1 MTERPTPTTTL
12 VADPDAARAIRT
24 AAAPVEAAS
33 LQGHDVSAP
42 PVDPPPAWD
51 AALAPEP
58 ADDPVPAAPAAPAP
72 PRMGDL
78 LRRAGLITESQLE
91 NALAAQR
98 ERRKRL
104 GEILREDGVLDEI
117 ALAAVLAVQL
127 DTALVDLRERQS
139 DEAAMRVLSEADA
152 RRLSVLPLAFAGDED
167 SELLV
172 ATDDPSNRSL
182 IEEVES
188 IIERPVVA
196 LLSWRSEIDQ
206 AIRARYRVTG
216 DLQAQVSAFT
226 SARPAQPVIATVST
240 RIEGLEDAPVVQ
252 IVNLLV
258 AQALRDRASDLH
270 IEPHVNGL
278 RIRARVDGILR
289 DVAELPADLAPGLVS
304 RIKILADLN
313 IVEKQRA
320 QDGQISI
327 DVDGRNVD
335 IRVAT
340 MRTIWGEKVVM
351 RLLDRDRSVL
361 RLTQLGV
368 SSDVRSLYRGLLES
382 HFGMVIVAGPTGSGK
397 TTTLY
402 ASINELDRDALNV
415 TTIEDPVEYTFENV
429 NQTQV
434 NAAAQ
439 LTFAAGLR
447 AILRQDPDVILVG
460 EMRDRETA
468 EIAVQAS
475 MTGHLVLSSMHATDA
490 ASVLFRLLEMGIEP
504 FLVSASVTGVMG
516 QRLMRRVCSH
526 CRIEI
531 EPTAEELDLYA
542 AAGLDAPNRAYL
554 GRGCTYCGGTGFLDR
569 IGAYELLRVTTDIRR
584 LIAADAHYDEIRGQ
598 ALADGMVPMRIDAL
612 RKAAA
617 GVTTVAEALR
627 GVSS

>member
-1 MTERPTPTTTL
+1 MTDLDTRVTDPEL
-12 VADPDAARAIRT
+12 VDTGPLP
-24 AAAPVEAAS
+24 APNPS
-33 LQGHDVSAP
+33 LP
-42 PVDPPPAWD
+42 P
-51 AALAPEP
+51 
-58 ADDPVPAAPAAPAP
+58 P

-78 LRRAGLITESQLE
+78 LLKAGLVSHVQLDG
-91 NALAAQR
+91 ALAAQR

-117 ALAAVLAVQL
+117 ELAAVLAVQL
-127 DTALVDLRERQS
+127 DTPLVDLRERPS
-139 DEAAMRVLSEADA
+139 DDAAMRMLGEIDA
-152 RRLSVLPLAFAGDED
+152 RRLWVLPLAFSGSDDA
-167 SELLV
+167 SLLV
-172 ATDDPSNRSL
+172 ATDDPSNRGL
-182 IEEVES
+182 LDEVELIVGRP
-188 IIERPVVA
+188 IIPM
-196 LLSWRSEIDQ
+196 LSLRSEIDD
-206 AIRARYRVTG
+206 AIRHRYRVTG
-216 DLQAQVSAFT
+216 DLEAQVSAFT
-226 SARPAQPVIATVST
+226 SRRPVVAPAPVRTVSPGL
-240 RIEGLEDAPVVQ
+240 EGLSDAPVVQ

-270 IEPHVNGL
+270 LEPHATGL

-289 DVAELPADLAPGLVS
+289 EVAALPADIAPGLVS
-304 RIKILADLN
+304 RIKILAELN

-320 QDGQISI
+320 QDGQITFDI
-327 DVDGRNVD
+327 DGRKVD

-351 RLLDRDRSVL
+351 RLLDRDRAVL
-361 RLTQLGV
+361 RLKQLGV
-368 SSDVRSLYRGLLES
+368 PADVRPSYQRLLAS
-382 HFGMVIVAGPTGSGK
+382 RYGMVIVAGPTGSGK

-402 ASINELDRDALNV
+402 ASISELDRAALNI

-434 NAAAQ
+434 NPAAN
-439 LTFAAGLR
+439 LTFALGLR

-490 ASVLFRLLEMGIEP
+490 ASALFRLLEMGIEP

-531 EPTAEELDLYA
+531 EPTSEELGLYET
-542 AAGLDAPNRAYL
+542 AGLPPIGHVYL
-554 GRGCTYCGGTGFLDR
+554 GRGCTYCAGTGYLDR
-569 IGAYELLRVTTDIRR
+569 IGAYELLRVTPEIRR
-584 LIAADAHYDEIRGQ
+584 LIASNAHYDEIRNQ
-598 ALADGMVPMRIDAL
+598 ALVDGMVPMRIDAL
-612 RKAAA
+612 LKAAA
-617 GVTTVAEALR
+617 GVTTVSEALR

>member
-1 MTERPTPTTTL
+1 MTEHPNPTTTL
-12 VADPDAARAIRT
+12 VADPAAARAIR
-24 AAAPVEAAS
+24 AAAAAVDATS
-33 LQGHDVSAP
+33 AHDRDAP
-42 PVDPPPAWD
+42 DLDLPPAWD
-51 AALAPEP
+51 ASLVPDGTDEARPTG
-58 ADDPVPAAPAAPAP
+58 PAAPTP

-78 LRRAGLITESQLE
+78 LRKAGLITESQLE
-91 NALAAQR
+91 RALTAQR

-139 DEAAMRVLSEADA
+139 DEAAMRLLSETDA
-152 RRLSVLPLAFAGDED
+152 RRLSVLPIAFAGDDE
-167 SELLV
+167 SALLV
-172 ATDDPSNRSL
+172 ATDDPSNRNL

-188 IIERPVVA
+188 IVERPVVA
-196 LLSWRSEIDQ
+196 LLSWRSEIDE

-226 SARPAQPVIATVST
+226 STRPSPTVVETVSP

-270 IEPHVNGL
+270 IEPHANGL

-320 QDGQISI
+320 QDGQIST

-368 SSDVRSLYRGLLES
+368 SGDVQSLYRGLLAS

-402 ASINELDRDALNV
+402 ASINELDRAALNV

-516 QRLMRRVCSH
+516 QRLMRRVCTH

-531 EPTAEELDLYA
+531 EPTVEELDLYA

-584 LIAADAHYDEIRGQ
+584 LIAADAHYDEIRSQ

>member
-1 MTERPTPTTTL
+1 MAHLPITEPRVAVVATDGSSG
-12 VADPDAARAIRT
+12 ADPLSPMP
-24 AAAPVEAAS
+24 APVEAA
-33 LQGHDVSAP
+33 V
-42 PVDPPPAWD
+42 
-51 AALAPEP
+51 
-58 ADDPVPAAPAAPAP
+58 AAPAP
-72 PRMGDL
+72 PRLGDM
-78 LRRAGLITESQLE
+78 LRAAGLISAAQLE
-91 NALAAQR
+91 VALAAQL
-98 ERRKRL
+98 ERRQRL
-104 GEILREDGVLDEI
+104 GEILREDGIIDEVELASVLS
-117 ALAAVLAVQL
+117 VQL
-127 DTALVDLRERQS
+127 DTPLVDLRERPS
-139 DEAAMRVLSEADA
+139 DDGAMRVLAEVDA
-152 RRLSVLPLAFAGDED
+152 RRLWVMPLAFSGPGGT
-167 SELLV
+167 SLV
-172 ATDDPSNRSL
+172 IATDDPGDRGL
-182 IEEVES
+182 LEEVER
-188 IIERPVVA
+188 IVGRPVIP
-196 LLSWRSEIDQ
+196 LLSLRSEIDD
-206 AIRARYRVTG
+206 AIRFRYRVTG
-216 DLQAQVSAFT
+216 DLEAQVSAFT
-226 SARPAQPVIATVST
+226 SARPTVGLPT
-240 RIEGLEDAPVVQ
+240 VRTLTPRIEGVEDAPVVQ

-270 IEPHVNGL
+270 IEPHATGL

-289 DVAELPADLAPGLVS
+289 EVAELPADLAPGLVS
-304 RIKILADLN
+304 RIKILAELN

-351 RLLDRDRSVL
+351 RLLDRDRSIL

-368 SSDVRSLYRGLLES
+368 PAGVRPGYQALLAARY
-382 HFGMVIVAGPTGSGK
+382 GMVIVAGPTGSGK

-402 ASINELDRDALNV
+402 ASINELDREALNV

-434 NAAAQ
+434 NPAAH
-439 LTFAAGLR
+439 LTFALGLR

-490 ASVLFRLLEMGIEP
+490 VSALFRLLEMGIEP
-504 FLVSASVTGVMG
+504 FLVSASITGVMG

-531 EPTAEELDLYA
+531 EPTTEELGLFET
-542 AAGLDAPNRAYL
+542 AGLAPMSTAYL
-554 GRGCTYCGGTGFLDR
+554 GRGCTYCAGTGYLDR
-569 IGAYELLRVTTDIRR
+569 IGAYELLVVTPQIRR
-584 LIAADAHYDEIRGQ
+584 LIAANAHYDEIRTQ
-598 ALADGMVPMRIDAL
+598 ALADGMVPMRLDAL
-612 RKAAA
+612 GKAAA
-617 GVTTVAEALR
+617 GITTVSEALR

>member
-1 MTERPTPTTTL
+1 MIDPSALPSTEVVPVAVPIAEAPT
-12 VADPDAARAIRT
+12 
-24 AAAPVEAAS
+24 
-33 LQGHDVSAP
+33 
-42 PVDPPPAWD
+42 
-51 AALAPEP
+51 
-58 ADDPVPAAPAAPAP
+58 P
-72 PRMGDL
+72 PRMGTL
-78 LRRAGLITESQLE
+78 LIKAGLISESQLQG
-91 NALAAQR
+91 ALGAQQV
-98 ERRKRL
+98 RRKRL
-104 GEILREDGVLDEI
+104 GEILCEDGVIDEI
-117 ALAAVLAVQL
+117 ELAAVLSVQL
-127 DTALVDLRERQS
+127 DAALVDLRERPS
-139 DEAAMRVLSEADA
+139 DDNALAVLAESDA
-152 RRLSVLPLAFAGDED
+152 RRLRVVPLVLTGTNQTD
-167 SELLV
+167 LV
-172 ATDDPSNRSL
+172 VAMDDPSDRSVL
-182 IEEVES
+182 EEVGS
-188 IIERPVVA
+188 ISERTVIPLLA
-196 LLSWRSEIDQ
+196 LRSEIDE
-206 AIRARYRVTG
+206 AIRRRYRVTG
-216 DLQAQVSAFT
+216 DLQAQVSAF
-226 SARPAQPVIATVST
+226 AST
-240 RIEGLEDAPVVQ
+240 RVAAATAGSTKIDTQNLEGLEDAPVVQ

-270 IEPHVNGL
+270 IEPHANGL

-289 DVAELPADLAPGLVS
+289 EVAELPAELAPGLVS
-304 RIKILADLN
+304 RIKILAELN

-368 SSDVRSLYRGLLES
+368 PSDIRPKMQRLLAS
-382 HFGMVIVAGPTGSGK
+382 RYGMVIVAGPTGSGK

-402 ASINELDRDALNV
+402 ASISELDRAALNV

-434 NAAAQ
+434 NAPAQ

-490 ASVLFRLLEMGIEP
+490 VSALFRLLEMGIEP
-504 FLVSASVTGVMG
+504 FLVSASVTGVIG
-516 QRLMRRVCSH
+516 QRLMRRVCEH

-531 EPTAEELDLYA
+531 EPTTEEIDLYE
-542 AAGLDAPNRAYL
+542 AAGLTPPTRAYL
-554 GRGCTYCGGTGFLDR
+554 GRGCTYCAGTGYLDR
-569 IGAYELLRVTTDIRR
+569 IGTYELLPVTSETRR
-584 LIAADAHYDEIRGQ
+584 LVAANAHYDEIRAQ
-598 ALADGMVPMRIDAL
+598 ALADGMAPMRSDAL
-612 RKAAA
+612 LKAAA
-617 GVTTVAEALR
+617 GITTVSEALR
-627 GVSS
+627 AVAS

>member
-1 MTERPTPTTTL
+1 MLESR
-12 VADPDAARAIRT
+12 I
-24 AAAPVEAAS
+24 
-33 LQGHDVSAP
+33 
-42 PVDPPPAWD
+42 PPAEFAPD
-51 AALAPEP
+51 EALNDLAMPVTPSRAA
-58 ADDPVPAAPAAPAP
+58 

-78 LRRAGLITESQLE
+78 LLRAGLITEDQLLDG
-91 NALAAQR
+91 LAAQR
-98 ERRKRL
+98 DRRKRL
-104 GEILREDGVLDEI
+104 GEILREDGVLDEV
-117 ALAAVLAVQL
+117 ALASVLAVQL
-127 DTALVDLRERQS
+127 DTPLVDLRERKS
-139 DEAAMRVLSEADA
+139 DDAALHALSEGDA
-152 RRLSVLPLAFAGDED
+152 RRLWVVPLAFSGHSGED
-167 SELLV
+167 LIV
-172 ATDDPSNRSL
+172 ATDDPGNQTL
-182 IEEVES
+182 LDEVAALVG
-188 IIERPVVA
+188 RPVIP
-196 LLSWRSEIDQ
+196 LLSLRSEIDE
-206 AIRARYRVTG
+206 AIRQRYRVG
-216 DLQAQVSAFT
+216 DLAAQVSAFT
-226 SARPAQPVIATVST
+226 STRLVAAPQAANTVAPQVQA
-240 RIEGLEDAPVVQ
+240 LQDAPVVQ

-270 IEPHVNGL
+270 LEPHATGL

-289 DVAELPADLAPGLVS
+289 EVAELPADLAPGLVS

-320 QDGQISI
+320 QDGQITLDI
-327 DVDGRNVD
+327 DGRDVD

-351 RLLDRDRSVL
+351 RLLDRERSVL

-368 SSDVRSLYRGLLES
+368 PTEVQPVYQRLLGARY
-382 HFGMVIVAGPTGSGK
+382 GMVIVAGPTGSGK

-402 ASINELDRDALNV
+402 ASINELDRAALNV

-434 NAAAQ
+434 NAHAG
-439 LTFAAGLR
+439 LTFALGLR

-490 ASVLFRLLEMGIEP
+490 VSALFRLLEMGIEP
-504 FLVSASVTGVMG
+504 FLVSASITGIIG

-531 EPTAEELDLYA
+531 EPTTEEQALYEA
-542 AAGLDAPNRAYL
+542 ANLKPPAHAYL
-554 GRGCTYCGGTGFLDR
+554 GRGCTYCAGSGYLDR
-569 IGAYELLRVTTDIRR
+569 IGAYELFRVTPEVRR
-584 LIAADAHYDEIRGQ
+584 LVAVDAHYDEVRAQ

-612 RKAAA
+612 RKAAV
-617 GVTTVAEALR
+617 GITTVSEALR
-627 GVSS
+627 GVTSS

>member
-1 MTERPTPTTTL
+1 MTDLKTRVDLPAL
-12 VADPDAARAIRT
+12 DVDSFV
-24 AAAPVEAAS
+24 PVES
-33 LQGHDVSAP
+33 VPDSP
-42 PVDPPPAWD
+42 PV
-51 AALAPEP
+51 
-58 ADDPVPAAPAAPAP
+58 PAP

-78 LRRAGLITESQLE
+78 LLKAGLITEAQLDH
-91 NALAAQR
+91 ALGAQR

-104 GEILREDGVLDEI
+104 GEILREDGVLDEVQ
-117 ALAAVLAVQL
+117 LAAVLAVQL
-127 DTALVDLRERQS
+127 DTPLVDLRERPS
-139 DEAAMRVLSEADA
+139 DEAAMSMLTEIDA
-152 RRLSVLPLAFAGDED
+152 RRLWVLPLAFTGSDDAT
-167 SELLV
+167 LIV
-172 ATDDPSNRSL
+172 ATDDPSNKSL
-182 IEEVES
+182 IKEVEL
-188 IIERPVVA
+188 IVGRPVLP
-196 LLSWRSEIDQ
+196 LLSLRSEIDD
-206 AIRARYRVTG
+206 AIRHRYRVTG
-216 DLQAQVSAFT
+216 DLEAQVSAFE
-226 SARPAQPVIATVST
+226 SRRPIIAQAPS
-240 RIEGLEDAPVVQ
+240 RSLSPRLEGLQDAPVVQ

-270 IEPHVNGL
+270 LEPHATGL

-289 DVAELPADLAPGLVS
+289 EVAELPADLAPGLVS
-304 RIKILADLN
+304 RIKILAELN

-320 QDGQISI
+320 QDGQISF
-327 DVDGRNVD
+327 DVDGRKVD

-351 RLLDRDRSVL
+351 RLLDRDRAVL
-361 RLTQLGV
+361 RLPQLGV
-368 SSDVRSLYRGLLES
+368 PSDVRPAYQRLLAS
-382 HFGMVIVAGPTGSGK
+382 RYGMVIVAGPTGSGK

-402 ASINELDRDALNV
+402 ASISELDRAALNV

-434 NAAAQ
+434 NTAAN
-439 LTFAAGLR
+439 LTFALGLR

-490 ASVLFRLLEMGIEP
+490 VSALFRLLEMGIEP
-504 FLVSASVTGVMG
+504 FLVSASLTGVMG

-531 EPTAEELDLYA
+531 EPTAEELGLYES
-542 AAGLDAPNRAYL
+542 AGLPAIGHAYL
-554 GRGCTYCGGTGFLDR
+554 GRGCTYCAGTGYLDR
-569 IGAYELLRVTTDIRR
+569 IGAYELLRVTPDIRR
-584 LIAADAHYDEIRGQ
+584 LVASQAHFDEIRNQ
-598 ALADGMVPMRIDAL
+598 ALADGMVPMRTDAL

-617 GVTTVAEALR
+617 GVTTVSEALR